1 MYKVF
6 IFLLAF
12 LLLIVLGSVAAMMV
26 VFTLTFV
33 KDLIDDWR
41 E

>member
-6 IFLLAF
+6 IFVLAF
-12 LLLIVLGSVAAMMV
+12 LLLILLGSVAAMMV

-33 KDLIDDWR
+33 NDLIDEWR